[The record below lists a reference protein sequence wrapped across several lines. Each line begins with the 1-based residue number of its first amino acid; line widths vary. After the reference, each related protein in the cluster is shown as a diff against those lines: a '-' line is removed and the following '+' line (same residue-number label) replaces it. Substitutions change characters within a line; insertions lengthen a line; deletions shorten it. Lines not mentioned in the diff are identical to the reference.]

1 MRKGLLSLLLL
12 LVSLLGSLALEDL
25 ERKAFVFPVASNTA
39 HVVLKAKIQH
49 PLTSVTLCLR
59 LYTDLTREHSL
70 FSYASKRHSN
80 ELLLVA
86 QKPNQYKFHLGSE
99 ELIFKVPETLSTNH
113 FGKHVCVSWESSTGL
128 VELWVNGQP
137 LVRKSLA
144 KGHSIQP
151 EASIVLGQDQDN
163 FGGGFDINQSFMGEI
178 SDVYMWDRVLDPDEV
193 VLAWY
198 DQALPDYLINW
209 RLLNYT
215 IKGYAVVKP
224 ALLSVHT
231 AG

>member
-1 MRKGLLSLLLL
+1 MSTPV
-12 LVSLLGSLALEDL
+12 LVKASVTTDL

-59 LYTDLTREHSL
+59 FYTDLTRVYSL

-80 ELLLVA
+80 EFLLVA
-86 QKPNQYKFHLGSE
+86 QKPNQYKFHLGSA
-99 ELIFKVPETLSTNH
+99 ELIFNVPDTLSTKTL
-113 FGKHVCVSWESSTGL
+113 GKHVCVSWESSTGL

-151 EASIVLGQDQDN
+151 EASIVLGQEQDS
-163 FGGGFDINQSFMGEI
+163 FGGSFDINQCFMGEI
-178 SDVYMWDRVLDPDEV
+178 SDVYMWGRVLDPDEV

-198 DQALPDYLINW
+198 NQALPDYLINW
-209 RLLNYT
+209 RSLNYT
-215 IKGYAVVKP
+215 TKGYAVVKP

>member
-1 MRKGLLSLLLL
+1 MIPRHYTANLQ
-12 LVSLLGSLALEDL
+12 DL

-39 HVVLKAKIQH
+39 HVVLKAKIQR
-49 PLTSVTLCLR
+49 PLTDVTLCMR
-59 LYTDLTREHSL
+59 FYTDLTRAYNL
-70 FSYASKRHSN
+70 FSYATKRNSN
-80 ELLLVA
+80 ELLLFMENP
-86 QKPNQYKFHLGSE
+86 KQYGFYLGDHSVRFN
-99 ELIFKVPETLSTNH
+99 IPETLSTNLG
-113 FGKHVCVSWESSTGL
+113 GKHVCVSWESSTGL
-128 VELWVNGQP
+128 VELWLNGQP